1 MSAFSFA
8 LKFIAFIAILVIL
21 VPLIG
26 VIILAKHRRHAAED
40 GATAI
45 QSAPDIRLQSVE
57 PYAYPVTNQ
66 MPAFPQKAV
75 TTATLLQRWGDM
87 ERGYGPTGESYPIKL
102 DTAN

>member
-1 MSAFSFA
+1 MGTFSFA

-40 GATAI
+40 RAAEI
-45 QSAPDIRLQSVE
+45 QPAPDIRLQSVE
-57 PYAYPVTNQ
+57 PYAYPVANY
-66 MPAFPQKAV
+66 MPAIPQKAV
-75 TTATLLQRWGDM
+75 ITATQLQRWGDM
-87 ERGYGPTGESYPIKL
+87 ERGYGPTGELYPVKL